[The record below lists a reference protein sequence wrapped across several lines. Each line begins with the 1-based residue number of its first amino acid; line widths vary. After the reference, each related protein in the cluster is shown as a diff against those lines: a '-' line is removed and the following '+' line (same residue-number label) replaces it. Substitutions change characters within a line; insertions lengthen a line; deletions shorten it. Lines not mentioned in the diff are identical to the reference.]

1 MDTCANTLQKVLVEK
16 MEEARQNMVKCNTQK
31 YGLINKVPQFVLKQ
45 DFLKNTPCDK
55 RSEEDDIPFWAWTPY
70 HLEYIVAYE
79 EHLKLILHY
88 MYQSKWFQGLF
99 G

>member
-1 MDTCANTLQKVLVEK
+1 MQSLFMVCNLILVGVPMDTCANTLQKVLVEK

-55 RSEEDDIPFWAWTPY
+55 RSEEDDIPF
-70 HLEYIVAYE
+70 
-79 EHLKLILHY
+79 
-88 MYQSKWFQGLF
+88 
-99 G
+99 